1 MASTSL
7 NRTPSS
13 NGSETK
19 GTFSAWVKRSGITS
33 AGNLYTSYQASN
45 EFFDIQFNDTD
56 QLQVVLLIS
65 GSHSLNLQTTAVY
78 RDVSAWYHIVVVI
91 DSTDSTQADR
101 VKLYVNGVRETTFTT
116 NTNRVSSSL
125 NMRINSTAQNVYVGS
140 WHNANY
146 FDGLMSH
153 VHWVDGTAYQASTF
167 GSTDSATGEW
177 KINTSPSVTY
187 GTNGFFW
194 LKDDITTTDHSPNS
208 NTFTASGTLT
218 KTLDCPSNVF
228 CTLNPLGYASA
239 SFTLIEGN
247 LYSGGADNNWRSIY
261 GTLGASSGKFYYE
274 VKCISSSDYERF
286 GWCTVDQ
293 MNLYQDSSGRYDDNN
308 LDEGYGYTSDG
319 EKSNNG
325 GTTAYGA
332 TWSAGHILSCAID
345 LDNQK
350 IYWGKSGAWQN
361 GGDPTSGSTGTGSAY
376 NIEPNKIYVPAFA
389 SYGAASNL
397 AFNFGNGYFRT
408 TAITTNSGN
417 GYSGAEGKSKFEYQ
431 PPTGYS
437 ALCTRGLNE

>member
-1 MASTSL
+1 MANTYL
-7 NRTPSS
+7 ERTVGTPDT
-13 NGSETK
+13 NGNKK
-19 GTFSAWVKRSGITS
+19 GTFSAWIKRCKIGTEQAMYVTRTSGTQFVRFRFDSDKINVTS
-33 AGNLYTSYQASN
+33 NTSGTNYYAT
-45 EFFDIQFNDTD
+45 TD
-56 QLQVVLLIS
+56 
-65 GSHSLNLQTTAVY
+65 AVY
-78 RDVSAWYHIVVVI
+78 RDCNGWYHVVVAY
-91 DSTDSTQADR
+91 DTTQATAANR
-101 VKLYVNGVRETTFTT
+101 IRIYVNGVEQSKSASNYPSQDATIYLLASGQPQ
-116 NTNRVSSSL
+116 RVGAQSSDL
-125 NMRINSTAQNVYVGS
+125 
-140 WHNANY
+140 Y

-153 VHWVDGTAYQASTF
+153 VHYTEGYAYAASDF
-167 GSTDSATGEW
+167 GSTDSDTGEW
-177 KINTSPSVTY
+177 KINTSPSVSY

-208 NTFTASGTLT
+208 NTFTANGTLT

-228 CTLNPLGYASA
+228 CTLNALGNAS
-239 SFTLIEGN
+239 SNFTLIQGN
-247 LYSGGADNNWRSIY
+247 TYSGGADNNWRSIY

-293 MNLYQDSSGRYDDNN
+293 MNLYQDSSGRYDDND

-325 GTTAYGA
+325 GTTGGYGA
-332 TWSAGHILSCAID
+332 TWSAGDILSCAID

-350 IYWGKSGAWQN
+350 IYWGKSGTWQN

-397 AFNFGNGYFRT
+397 GFNFGNGYFRT